1 MKFHYDSE
9 VDVLS
14 IRLAGGDYVES
25 EEVRPGVILDFD
37 VRGTVIGLEIH
48 DASGRGDLG
57 PFASFRFEAA
67 GLSGRD
73 AA

>member
-14 IRLAGGDYVES
+14 IRLAAGEYVES
-25 EEVRPGVILDFD
+25 EEVRPGVILDLD
-37 VRGTVIGLEIH
+37 AQGGVIGLEIH

-67 GLSGRD
+67 GLAGRD